1 MANHQTFID
10 IRRDLHLIPEAGYQE
25 FKTQAYLLDY
35 IRSLGA
41 ADLSVKLWKTGI
53 IVRIPG
59 LNPGKTIGYRAD
71 IDGLPIPEET
81 GLAFKSTHEGMMHA
95 CGHDFHM
102 AIGLGVLTHFVRN
115 RMNDN
120 LVFIFQPAEE
130 GPGGALPL
138 LESGELAEYKLDYI
152 FALHIAPD
160 YKVGQI
166 AIKEGKLF
174 ANTSELFID
183 IMGKSGHAAFPHLSH
198 DTLVAMSHFMLQ
210 LQSIISRNVNP
221 IKPAVLTIGK
231 IDGGFKQNVIADRV
245 RLEGTIR
252 TLDAE
257 TMTLIKG
264 RIESLLQ
271 GLEVS
276 FNCTSAIDY
285 GANYMQVY
293 NHPEVTRAF
302 MDWAK
307 DLPGIQLIECEAS
320 MTGEDFGYLLERI
333 PGFMFWLG
341 VDSEHGLHHA
351 KLNPDEGAIPV
362 AIDTLVQ
369 YLSWLGR

>member
-25 FKTQAYLLDY
+25 FKTQSYLLQY
-35 IRSLGA
+35 IQSLGY

-59 LNPGKTIGYRAD
+59 SNPGKTIGYRAD

-102 AIGLGVLTHFVRN
+102 AIGLGVLTHFAHH
-115 RMNDN
+115 RMSDN

-138 LESGELAEYKLDYI
+138 LESGELDEYKLDYI
-152 FALHIAPD
+152 FALHIAPE

-166 AIKEGKLF
+166 AIKEGTLF

-183 IMGKSGHAAFPHLSH
+183 LMGKSGHAAFPHLSH

-252 TLDAE
+252 TLDAD

-276 FNCTSAIDY
+276 FNCASAIDY

-293 NHPEVTRAF
+293 NNPEVTRAF

-307 DLPGIQLIECEAS
+307 ELPGIQLIECEAS
-320 MTGEDFGYLLERI
+320 MTGEDFGYLLQRI

-351 KLNPDEGAIPV
+351 KLNPDERAIPV

>member
-41 ADLSVKLWKTGI
+41 EDLSVKLWKTGI

-59 LNPGKTIGYRAD
+59 LNPAKTIGYRAD

-102 AIGLGVLTHFVRN
+102 AIGLGVLTHFARN

-138 LESGELAEYKLDYI
+138 LESGELDEYKLDYI

-166 AIKEGKLF
+166 AIKEGTLF

-183 IMGKSGHAAFPHLSH
+183 IMGKSGHAAFPHLSN

-293 NHPEVTRAF
+293 NNPEVTRGF

-307 DLPGIQLIECEAS
+307 EQPGIQLIECEAS
-320 MTGEDFGYLLERI
+320 MTGEDFGYLLQRI

-369 YLSWLGR
+369 YLSMLGR